1 MPMLNRP
8 NPNRQTPP
16 APTHHAPHSPPHWRT
31 LALLALLL
39 TGAGLGQVPLSAWA
53 QDAFPDKPIKLI
65 VPVAAG
71 GGVDTAFRTIAPY
84 WGELLGQQVV
94 VENRPGAGQVIGI
107 DAVAKSKPDGYT
119 LAGVGV
125 PIAFNTALG
134 KKLPYDPVKDLAP
147 IAEVVTQP
155 LLVVS
160 HPSVPVKSFK
170 DLLEWARKQPA
181 PPAYTSGG
189 PGSYGHL
196 WFEMVGAQ
204 QRIAWQHIGYTGV
217 APALRDVMGGQVP
230 VLVDAI
236 VPTGVQVKAGKVQ
249 GLAIVRSKRSTMLP
263 EVPTL
268 QELGIAMPDA
278 APFYGV
284 VGPAGMPPAVVAKL
298 NDTLVRALR
307 QPALAAKLA
316 DMGFD
321 MVGGSPEDYGR
332 KIRSEIELWSRIV
345 KDNQIKVD

>member
-1 MPMLNRP
+1 MTRKTIRFLSGI
-8 NPNRQTPP
+8 
-16 APTHHAPHSPPHWRT
+16 ALSLAGG
-31 LALLALLL
+31 LAL
-39 TGAGLGQVPLSAWA
+39 A
-53 QDAFPDKPIKLI
+53 QGTFPDRPVKLI

-147 IAEVVTQP
+147 ISEVVTQP
-155 LLVVS
+155 LIVVS
-160 HPSVPVKSFK
+160 NPSVPVKNFRE
-170 DLLEWARKQPA
+170 LLDWARKQPA
-181 PPAYTSGG
+181 ALAYTSGG

-196 WFEMVGAQ
+196 WLEMIAAQ
-204 QRIAWQHIGYTGV
+204 QRVPVQHIGYNGV

-236 VPTGVQVKAGKVQ
+236 VPTGVQVKAGKLQ
-249 GLAIVRSKRSTMLP
+249 GLAIVRAQRSPMLP
-263 EVPTL
+263 DVPTL
-268 QELGIAMPDA
+268 QELGIQASSA

-284 VGPAGMPPAVVAKL
+284 VGPAGLPPAVLNKL
-298 NDTLVRALR
+298 NDTLVRALKT
-307 QPALAAKLA
+307 PALQAKLIE
-316 DMGFD
+316 MGFD
-321 MVGGSPEDYGR
+321 VIASSPDEYGN
-332 KIRSEIELWSRIV
+332 KIRSEIDLWSRIV
-345 KDNQIKVD
+345 RENRIQVE

>member
-1 MPMLNRP
+1 MLLLKPLNLKPKRRP
-8 NPNRQTPP
+8 
-16 APTHHAPHSPPHWRT
+16 

-39 TGAGLGQVPLSAWA
+39 TGAALSQLPLAALA
-53 QDAFPDKPIKLI
+53 QDAFPDKPVKLI

-160 HPSVPVKSFK
+160 HPSVPAKTFK
-170 DLLEWARKQPA
+170 DLLDWARKQPA
-181 PPAYTSGG
+181 PPSYTSGG

-249 GLAIVRSKRSTMLP
+249 GLAIVRSKRSPMLP
-263 EVPTL
+263 DVPTL

-307 QPALAAKLA
+307 QPALAAKLS

-321 MVGGSPEDYGR
+321 TVGGSPEDYGR

>member
-1 MPMLNRP
+1 MTR
-8 NPNRQTPP
+8 
-16 APTHHAPHSPPHWRT
+16 RT
-31 LALLALLL
+31 IRFLSGIALSLAGGLAL
-39 TGAGLGQVPLSAWA
+39 A
-53 QDAFPDKPIKLI
+53 QGTFPDRPVKLI

-147 IAEVVTQP
+147 ISEVVTQP
-155 LLVVS
+155 LIVVS
-160 HPSVPVKSFK
+160 NPSVPVKNFRE
-170 DLLEWARKQPA
+170 LLDWARKQPA
-181 PPAYTSGG
+181 ALAYTSGG

-196 WFEMVGAQ
+196 WLEMIAAQ
-204 QRIAWQHIGYTGV
+204 QRVPVQHIGYNGV

-236 VPTGVQVKAGKVQ
+236 VPTGVQVKAGKLQ
-249 GLAIVRSKRSTMLP
+249 GLAIVRAQRSPMLP
-263 EVPTL
+263 DVPTL
-268 QELGIAMPDA
+268 QELGIQASSA

-284 VGPAGMPPAVVAKL
+284 VGPAGLPPAVLNKL
-298 NDTLVRALR
+298 NDTLVRALKT
-307 QPALAAKLA
+307 PALQAKLIE
-316 DMGFD
+316 MGFD
-321 MVGGSPEDYGR
+321 VIASSPDEYGN
-332 KIRSEIELWSRIV
+332 KIRSEIDLWSRIV
-345 KDNQIKVD
+345 RENRIQVE

>member
-1 MPMLNRP
+1 MKSRLKMTR
-8 NPNRQTPP
+8 R
-16 APTHHAPHSPPHWRT
+16 S
-31 LALLALLL
+31 LALLALV
-39 TGAGLGQVPLSAWA
+39 ASLGTVQA
-53 QDAFPDKPIKLI
+53 QDAFPDKPVKLI

-84 WGELLGQQVV
+84 WSELLGQQVV

-107 DAVAKSKPDGYT
+107 DAVAKSRPDGYT

-147 IAEVVTQP
+147 ISEVVTQP

-160 HPSVPVKSFK
+160 HPSVPVKNFTE
-170 DLLEWARKQPA
+170 LLDWARKQPA
-181 PPAYTSGG
+181 PVSYTSGG
-189 PGSYGHL
+189 SGSYGHL

-204 QRIAWQHIGYTGV
+204 QRIARQHIGYSGV
-217 APALRDVMGGQVP
+217 APALRDVIGGQVP

-236 VPTGVQVKAGKVQ
+236 VPTGVQVKAGKVN
-249 GLAIVRSKRSTMLP
+249 GLAVVRNKRSPMLP
-263 EVPTL
+263 DVPTL

-284 VGPAGMPPAVVAKL
+284 IGPAGMPPAVVAKL

-307 QPALAAKLA
+307 QPALQAKLSE
-316 DMGFD
+316 MGFD
-321 MVGGSPEDYGR
+321 IVGGSADDYGR

>member
-1 MPMLNRP
+1 MALV
-8 NPNRQTPP
+8 
-16 APTHHAPHSPPHWRT
+16 AAT
-31 LALLALLL
+31 LV
-39 TGAGLGQVPLSAWA
+39 GAGVQGQVWA
-53 QDAFPDKPIKLI
+53 QAPKWPSKPIKIVVAFPPGGLTDAYARNYGEYLSTRLG
-65 VPVAAG
+65 VPVVIANKPDAG
-71 GGVDTAFRTIAPY
+71 AI
-84 WGELLGQQVV
+84 
-94 VENRPGAGQVIGI
+94 IGI

-160 HPSVPVKSFK
+160 HPSVPVKTFK
-170 DLLEWARKQPA
+170 DLLDWARKQPA

-249 GLAIVRSKRSTMLP
+249 GLAIVRSKRSPMLP
-263 EVPTL
+263 DVPTL
-268 QELGIAMPDA
+268 LELGIAMPDA

-321 MVGGSPEDYGR
+321 IVGGSPDDYGR

-345 KDNQIKVD
+345 KDNQIKVE

>member
-1 MPMLNRP
+1 MTR
-8 NPNRQTPP
+8 
-16 APTHHAPHSPPHWRT
+16 RT
-31 LALLALLL
+31 IRFLSGIALSLAGGLAL
-39 TGAGLGQVPLSAWA
+39 A
-53 QDAFPDKPIKLI
+53 QGTFPDRPVKLI

-147 IAEVVTQP
+147 ISEVVTQP
-155 LLVVS
+155 LIVVS
-160 HPSVPVKSFK
+160 NPSVPVKNFRE
-170 DLLEWARKQPA
+170 LLDWARKQPA
-181 PPAYTSGG
+181 ALAYTSGG

-196 WFEMVGAQ
+196 WLEMIAAQ
-204 QRIAWQHIGYTGV
+204 QRVPVQHIGYNGV

-236 VPTGVQVKAGKVQ
+236 VPTGVLVKAGKLQ
-249 GLAIVRSKRSTMLP
+249 GLAIVRAQRSPMLP
-263 EVPTL
+263 DVPTL
-268 QELGIAMPDA
+268 QELGIQASSA

-284 VGPAGMPPAVVAKL
+284 VGPAGLPPAVLNKL
-298 NDTLVRALR
+298 NDTLVRALKT
-307 QPALAAKLA
+307 PALQAKLIE
-316 DMGFD
+316 MGFD
-321 MVGGSPEDYGR
+321 VIASSPDEYGN
-332 KIRSEIELWSRIV
+332 KIRSEIDLWSRIV
-345 KDNQIKVD
+345 RENRIQVE